1 MDNPISPTLA
11 LVVLHSSGF
20 TQKDLQRFFEN
31 QQNYSDILFDL
42 LWAKNTPTPWMTR
55 ERRVKI
61 LEKLAT
67 IDTVKLEEILK
78 TKNIHT
84 ITMDW
89 DLYPEKLRAIKQAP
103 YLLYVRGILKE
114 ERKMLGVVGSRR
126 STSYGRKILE
136 MIIPELVHANCG
148 IVSGGA
154 YGIDAISHELTLAA
168 SGYTISVFGSGVDL
182 YYPAENTKLFDSI
195 IAQWWALVSIF
206 PLGTL
211 PEMYNFPI
219 RNEIVAALSDGII
232 IPEAAAKSGT
242 LITAQLALDHGRD
255 VFAAPGDIFRET
267 SMGTNWLI
275 ARGEAKAISNATD
288 ILEEYFPNLTTTTIS
303 MFADK
308 VFDSDEQK
316 VVYGIITDGNNTP
329 DSIGQNSEYT
339 IDIIT
344 ITLTM
349 LEIDGHI
356 RLGAGGKYEV
366 I

>member
-1 MDNPISPTLA
+1 MDNHLDSSVA
-11 LVVLHSSGF
+11 LVILHSGGF
-20 TQKDLQRFFEN
+20 TQKDLQKLFEN
-31 QQNYSDILFDL
+31 EQNYSGILEDL
-42 LWAKNTPTPWMTR
+42 LWQKETTTPWMTS
-55 ERRVKI
+55 ERRSKI

-67 IDTVKLEEILK
+67 IDTEKLEEILR
-78 TKNIHT
+78 TKNIDT
-84 ITMDW
+84 ITMDS
-89 DLYPEKLRAIKQAP
+89 DLYPEKLRTIKQAP
-103 YLLYVRGILKE
+103 YLLYIRGILRE

-136 MIIPELVHANCG
+136 KIIPELVWSSCG

-154 YGIDAISHELTLAA
+154 HGIDAMSHEITIA
-168 SGYTISVFGSGVDL
+168 SGGYTISVFGSGVDL
-182 YYPAENTKLFDSI
+182 FYPVENTRLFESI
-195 IAQWWALVSIF
+195 IASGWALVSIF
-206 PLGTL
+206 PIGTP
-211 PEMYNFPI
+211 PEPYNFPI

-232 IPEAAAKSGT
+232 IPEAASKSGT

-275 ARGEAKAISNATD
+275 ARGEAKAISSATD
-288 ILEEYFPNLTTTTIS
+288 ILEEYFPNLTSTTIS
-303 MFADK
+303 MFAEK
-308 VFDSDEQK
+308 VFESPEQQAIYD
-316 VVYGIITDGNNTP
+316 VIIDGNNTP

-344 ITLTM
+344 MTLTM

-366 I
+366 L